1 MHNCRTP
8 AQKSSKLC
16 THKRQSKKHDK
27 DLQFAAKW
35 YYLKLMPNSAVL
47 LNFSPA
53 GTVAKWACMS
63 GTEPGVTS
71 TSPYLLDLFVLGFV
85 LNMQV
90 RSRNHIQGCK
100 TLRSL
105 LNIMSKLQSFRN
117 TKFSQ
122 ILHRIMCVTSEAEY
136 QAACLQLCF
145 KGKPTSWI
153 YGWTALCK
161 TAVWIPTHVLAY
173 YVADIHWI
181 YIFVVQFGH
190 YSGYLWGI
198 VCFWVDDPKG
208 AWRLRYLKGFS

>member
-136 QAACLQLCF
+136 QAACLQLCLKAKLLHGYTVGLHYVRLRF
-145 KGKPTSWI
+145 EFLLMSWHI
-153 YGWTALCK
+153 TWQTYTE
-161 TAVWIPTHVLAY
+161 
-173 YVADIHWI
+173 
-181 YIFVVQFGH
+181 YIFLWFSLDITVGTCGELYAFG
-190 YSGYLWGI
+190 
-198 VCFWVDDPKG
+198 
-208 AWRLRYLKGFS
+208 